1 MSKILIEDT
10 VYSVPKK
17 ELLIIRKMERD
28 IKNAAGLNYKILYEA
43 DFKLSN
49 YLDENKHKYKRIG
62 VVEFQYRY

>member
-10 VYSVPKK
+10 IYSVPKK
-17 ELLIIRKMERD
+17 ELLVIRKMED
-28 IKNAAGLNYKILYEA
+28 EIKNAVGLNYKIGFSA
-43 DFKLSN
+43 DFKLSS